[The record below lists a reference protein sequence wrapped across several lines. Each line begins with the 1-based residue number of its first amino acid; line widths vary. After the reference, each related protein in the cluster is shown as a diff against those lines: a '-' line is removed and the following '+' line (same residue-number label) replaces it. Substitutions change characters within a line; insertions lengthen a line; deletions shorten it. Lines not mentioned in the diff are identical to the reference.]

1 MLKDIVLY
9 WRKVLVYTLILF
21 ICMITLFSVVD
32 LLSIIKVM
40 LTDGIKL
47 SINNIVYYTELD
59 CGIIYYAIVSFVMAI
74 MITVC
79 FNKD

>member
-21 ICMITLFSVVD
+21 ICMITLFSLVD

-59 CGIIYYAIVSFVMAI
+59 CAIIYYAIVSFVMAI